1 MMNEETKVTTTMTA
15 PRVGLRASS
24 DVGALRAFGLAVP
37 LYGALLLLASAAP
50 AGAREILLER
60 GWPPHATLALAALAL
75 AILAVKAIGLRRQR
89 RAFRLELLSGGA
101 ARISPAGAAEIVD
114 GVDALRGLRRPPSFL
129 VERVRRV
136 LAQYASR
143 GEVVEASAAND
154 AESDADAA
162 AVAASYATVKVL
174 VWAMPI
180 LGLIGTVIGLSGAV
194 GAFSHAMSGAEQ
206 LDTIKDSLRQV
217 TTGLAVAFD
226 ATFVALVASI
236 LGMLPMTWLQKAE
249 DKLVN
254 DVDDYCITH
263 VLARLGEPVS
273 ARAAEP
279 DVSVDL
285 AGSLVAPLEALFAE
299 QLRAMARL
307 TEDAR
312 APAASNDALAA
323 EIAALGAALARTA
336 PALERAAAQLER
348 ATAAA
353 EPALER
359 VAAAATSIDRA
370 DAQLREASS
379 AALPC
384 LERAV
389 ATLER
394 AASEVESRVAPS
406 LERAAT
412 QLADTA
418 ERADKAAAQADR
430 TRDQLGRELGASR
443 QLLSLLTASLGASE
457 ATQPKHHANGN
468 GAHAASGDA
477 RGS

>member
-1 MMNEETKVTTTMTA
+1 
-15 PRVGLRASS
+15 RRDHQRGVGR
-24 DVGALRAFGLAVP
+24 P
-37 LYGALLLLASAAP
+37 P
-50 AGAREILLER
+50 A
-60 GWPPHATLALAALAL
+60 
-75 AILAVKAIGLRRQR
+75 
-89 RAFRLELLSGGA
+89 LELLSGGD
-101 ARISPAGAAEIVD
+101 ARIGPEGAAEIVD
-114 GVDALRGLRRPPSFL
+114 GIDALRGLRSSPSFL

-136 LAQYASR
+136 LAQFASR
-143 GEVVEASAAND
+143 GEVAQASAAND

-236 LGMLPMTWLQKAE
+236 LVMLPMTWLQKAE

-254 DVDDYCITH
+254 DVDDYCITR
-263 VLARLGEPVS
+263 VLARLGEP
-273 ARAAEP
+273 ARAA
-279 DVSVDL
+279 
-285 AGSLVAPLEALFAE
+285 
-299 QLRAMARL
+299 
-307 TEDAR
+307 
-312 APAASNDALAA
+312 APAASHDALAA
-323 EIAALGAALARTA
+323 DVAALGAALARTA
-336 PALERAAAQLER
+336 PALEHAAEQLAR

-353 EPALER
+353 EPTLAR
-359 VAAAATSIDRA
+359 VAAAAASIDRA
-370 DAQLREASS
+370 EIALRETSS
-379 AALPC
+379 AALPT

-389 ATLER
+389 AMLER

-418 ERADKAAAQADR
+418 DRADRAAAQADR

-443 QLLSLLTASLGASE
+443 QLLSLLAASLGAGE
-457 ATQPKHHANGN
+457 AAQPKHHVNGN
-468 GAHAASGDA
+468 GAHAASGGA
-477 RGS
+477 LGS